1 MTLSWGSAEG
11 AANSSSDI
19 FVSLAATTWM
29 GLEGRNHSVGAAWA
43 ALGYKRGTD
52 YYSYRVKNEEFLYVK
67 QFQNGVCGTFIY
79 VNPILVIPL
88 ICKELYRLEVN
99 IRNLE
104 KEKQTDYYKEILG
117 F

>member
-1 MTLSWGSAEG
+1 MRLNYIGY
-11 AANSSSDI
+11 
-19 FVSLAATTWM
+19 
-29 GLEGRNHSVGAAWA
+29 SVGAAWA

-52 YYSYRVKNEEFLYVK
+52 YYSYSVKRDKNEEFLYVK
-67 QFQNGVCGTFIY
+67 QFQNGVCGTLVY

-104 KEKQTDYYKEILG
+104 KEKQKDYYKEILG